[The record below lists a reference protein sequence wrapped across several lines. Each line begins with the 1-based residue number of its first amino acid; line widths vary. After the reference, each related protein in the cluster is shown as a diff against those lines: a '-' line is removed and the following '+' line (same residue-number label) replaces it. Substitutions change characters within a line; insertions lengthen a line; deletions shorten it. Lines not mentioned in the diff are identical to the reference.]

1 MMAGERPKGWK
12 LLRAALATRK
22 SATMLAFGFSSGLP
36 FALLIGTLTAWLGE
50 VGVKLATIGIFSWI
64 GLAYSF
70 QFLWSPV
77 VDRVHL
83 PGLERFGRRTS
94 WIGLC
99 QLIIAACLAL
109 LALTNPATAIGNFV
123 LVAFVAALASSS
135 HDIAING
142 WRIDQADENA
152 TIEVLSAI
160 YQFGYRSASI
170 VGGAIALVMAARMS
184 WPHVYLVIA
193 AIFHV
198 LLLITITAP
207 DSPRPEREALYGALS
222 EPGALKP
229 TVRAVLLAIVG
240 VSWLWAIVRL
250 VTFAVSMLAPTPG
263 AAPPSVADFTKTWG
277 VLIIV
282 ATVFVPLAVSAVATG
297 LARSPDKVLAA
308 PDPRVGH
315 GRTVMNHLYSALVDP
330 LVELTGR
337 MGWGV
342 LAPIG
347 FILTYAICYNIW
359 ASFAYPF
366 YLDYMHYTKD
376 EVAFA
381 SKIFGI
387 IMTMIGISLGGYLFA
402 RIGRFPTILMGAILP
417 PLGNFLYADL
427 AVGAPVID
435 RVAAFLHIPAMAN
448 AFGGALG
455 WLASAVPW
463 LAHIGVSRY
472 VYAPRIA
479 RLLLAI
485 SYENIT
491 VGLALTAFVAYVSS
505 IVSKKYG
512 AIQYALLGS
521 LLSLVGTLGRGAV
534 GEAFDMYGYAPVF
547 RWTAATALVST
558 IFVLLEWARV
568 TAQER
573 RALAAAEQVPPDTGP
588 KVSQALG
595 ETGQPAR

>member
-1 MMAGERPKGWK
+1 MASTAQQANPKAVRPKGLK
-12 LLRAALATRK
+12 LLAVALSSRR

-36 FALLIGTLTAWLGE
+36 FSLLVGTLTAWLGE
-50 VGVKLATIGIFSWI
+50 VGVSLATIGIFSWI

-77 VDRVHL
+77 VDRLEL
-83 PGLERFGRRTS
+83 PLLERIGRRKS
-94 WIGLC
+94 WIALG
-99 QLIIAACLAL
+99 QAIVAACMAL
-109 LALTNPATAIGNFV
+109 LALTDPAAAIGNFV
-123 LVAFVAALASSS
+123 LIAFVAAIASSS

-142 WRIDQADENA
+142 WRIDQADVDRP
-152 TIEVLSAI
+152 IELLSAL
-160 YQFGYRSASI
+160 YQFGYRTASI
-170 VGGAIALVMAARMS
+170 VGGAIALVLAARMS
-184 WPHVYLVIA
+184 WPNVYLIMGG
-193 AIFHV
+193 IFVV
-198 LLLITITAP
+198 LLFVTLTAP
-207 DSPRPEREALYGALS
+207 DSPRPERKSLYGALG

-229 TVRAVLLAIVG
+229 GVRAALLAIVG
-240 VSWLWAIVRL
+240 ASWLWAIVRL
-250 VTFAVSMLAPTPG
+250 ITFAVSMLTPEPG
-263 AAPPSVADFTKTWG
+263 ATPPSVGDFTKTWG

-282 ATVFVPLAVSAVATG
+282 ATVFVPLAVSAIATR
-297 LARSPDKVLAA
+297 LAKSPDKVLAA
-308 PDPRVGH
+308 PDPRRGH

-387 IMTMIGISLGGYLFA
+387 IMTMLGISLGGYLFA

-427 AVGAPVID
+427 AVGAPMID
-435 RVAAFLHIPAMAN
+435 GFAHLLRLDALAQ
-448 AFGGALG
+448 AFG
-455 WLASAVPW
+455 SDE
-463 LAHIGVSRY
+463 RMM
-472 VYAPRIA
+472 
-479 RLLLAI
+479 RLLIAI
-485 SYENIT
+485 CYENVT

-534 GEAFDMYGYAPVF
+534 GEAFDIYGYAPVF
-547 RWTAATALVST
+547 RWTAATAAVST
-558 IFVLLEWARV
+558 LFVLLEWVRSRREEKRE
-568 TAQER
+568 QE
-573 RALAAAEQVPPDTGP
+573 AASA
-588 KVSQALG
+588 
-595 ETGQPAR
+595 PAA

>member
-1 MMAGERPKGWK
+1 MAGQRPKGWK

-70 QFLWSPV
+70 KFLWSPV

-83 PGLERFGRRTS
+83 PGLGRLGRRKS
-94 WIGLC
+94 WIALGQSVVC
-99 QLIIAACLAL
+99 VCLGL
-109 LALTNPATAIGNFV
+109 LALTDPAAAIGNFV
-123 LVAFVAALASSS
+123 LIAFVAAIAAAS
-135 HDIAING
+135 HDIAIDA
-142 WRIDQADENA
+142 WRIDQADEA
-152 TIEVLSAI
+152 TPVELLSAV
-160 YQFGYRSASI
+160 YQFGYRTASI
-170 VGGAIALVMAARMS
+170 VGGAVALVLAARMS
-184 WPHVYLVIA
+184 WPHVFLIMA
-193 AIFHV
+193 AIFIG
-198 LLLITITAP
+198 LLLVTLTAA
-207 DSPRPEREALYGALS
+207 DSPRPERESLYGALS

-229 TVRAVLLAIVG
+229 RVRAALLAIVG
-240 VSWLWAIVRL
+240 ASWLWAILRL
-250 VTFAVSMLAPTPG
+250 ITFAASMLSPKPG
-263 AAPPSVADFTKTWG
+263 ATPPSVADFTKTWG

-282 ATVFVPLAVSAVATG
+282 ATVFVPLAIAAAAN
-297 LARSPDKVLAA
+297 LMAKRPDRILTA
-308 PDPRVGH
+308 PDTAAGA

-330 LVELTGR
+330 LAELCRR

-342 LAPIG
+342 LAAIG

-427 AVGAPVID
+427 ADGAPMID
-435 RVAAFLHIPAMAN
+435 GFAHLLRLDALAR
-448 AFGGALG
+448 AFG
-455 WLASAVPW
+455 SDE
-463 LAHIGVSRY
+463 RMM
-472 VYAPRIA
+472 
-479 RLLLAI
+479 RLLIAI
-485 SYENIT
+485 CYENIT

-534 GEAFDMYGYAPVF
+534 GEAFDTYGYAPVF
-547 RWTAATALVST
+547 RWTAATAIVST

-568 TAQER
+568 SAQER
-573 RALAAAEQVPPDTGP
+573 SAAAEAAAPDSDA
-588 KVSQALG
+588 KVSEALA
-595 ETGQPAR
+595 ESGQPAR

>member
-1 MMAGERPKGWK
+1 MAGQRPKGFK
-12 LLRAALATRK
+12 LLKAALATRK

-70 QFLWSPV
+70 KFLWSPV
-77 VDRVHL
+77 VDRL
-83 PGLERFGRRTS
+83 QIPGLERIGRRKS
-94 WIGLC
+94 WIALC
-99 QLIIAACLAL
+99 QLIIGACLAL
-109 LALTNPATAIGNFV
+109 LALTNPATSIGNFV
-123 LVAFVAALASSS
+123 LIAFAAALASAS
-135 HDIAING
+135 HDIAIDA
-142 WRIDQADENA
+142 WRIDQADEDA
-152 TIEVLSAI
+152 PIEVLSALT
-160 YQFGYRSASI
+160 QFGYRTASI
-170 VGGAIALVMAARMS
+170 VGGAIALVLAARMS
-184 WPHVYLVIA
+184 WPDVYLVMA
-193 AIFHV
+193 AIFLV
-198 LLLITITAP
+198 LLGITLTAP
-207 DSPRPEREALYGALS
+207 DSPRPERQKLYGALA

-229 TVRAVLLAIVG
+229 GVRALLLAIVG
-240 VSWLWAIVRL
+240 ASWLWAIVRL
-250 VTFAVSMLAPTPG
+250 VTFAVSMLAPAAPG
-263 AAPPSVADFTKTWG
+263 ATPPSVGDFTKTWG
-277 VLIIV
+277 VLIII
-282 ATVFVPLAVSAVATG
+282 ATVFVPLAVAAIANR
-297 LARSPDKVLAA
+297 LAKSPDRVLAS
-308 PDPRVGH
+308 PDPAHGP

-330 LVELTGR
+330 LAELSAR

-342 LAPIG
+342 LAAIG

-387 IMTMIGISLGGYLFA
+387 IMTMLGISLGGYLFA
-402 RIGRFPTILMGAILP
+402 KIGRFPTILMGAILP

-427 AVGAPVID
+427 ADGAPMID
-435 RVAAFLHIPAMAN
+435 GFSHLVRLDALAR
-448 AFGGALG
+448 AFG
-455 WLASAVPW
+455 SDE
-463 LAHIGVSRY
+463 RMM
-472 VYAPRIA
+472 
-479 RLLLAI
+479 RLLIAI

-534 GEAFDMYGYAPVF
+534 GEAFDIYGYAPVF

-558 IFVLLEWARV
+558 VFVLLEWWRV

-573 RALAAAEQVPPDTGP
+573 RAADAGGDTDARVAEALAE
-588 KVSQALG
+588 S
-595 ETGQPAR
+595 GQPAR

>member
-1 MMAGERPKGWK
+1 VRPKGLK
-12 LLRAALATRK
+12 LLAVALSNRR

-36 FALLIGTLTAWLGE
+36 FSLLIGTLTAWLGE
-50 VGVKLATIGIFSWI
+50 VGVSLATIGIFSWI

-77 VDRVHL
+77 VDRLQL
-83 PGLERFGRRTS
+83 PLLERIGRRKS
-94 WIGLC
+94 WIALGQAVVAVC
-99 QLIIAACLAL
+99 MAL
-109 LALTNPATAIGNFV
+109 LALTNPAVAIGNFV
-123 LVAFVAALASSS
+123 LIAFVAAIASSS

-142 WRIDQADENA
+142 WRIDQADEE
-152 TIEVLSAI
+152 TPIELLSAL
-160 YQFGYRSASI
+160 YQFGYRTASI
-170 VGGAIALVMAARMS
+170 VGGAIALVLAARMS
-184 WPHVYLVIA
+184 WPNVYLIMGG
-193 AIFHV
+193 IFV
-198 LLLITITAP
+198 ALLLVTLAAP
-207 DSPRPEREALYGALS
+207 DSPRPERQSLYGALA

-229 TVRAVLLAIVG
+229 GVRAALLAIVG
-240 VSWLWAIVRL
+240 ASWLWAIVRL
-250 VTFAVSMLAPTPG
+250 VTFAVSMLAPAPG
-263 AAPPSVADFTKTWG
+263 AAPPSVGDFTKTWG

-282 ATVFVPLAVSAVATG
+282 ATVFVPLAVSAIATR
-297 LARSPDKVLAA
+297 LAKSPDKVLAA
-308 PDPRVGH
+308 PDPRRGH
-315 GRTVMNHLYSALVDP
+315 GRAVMNHLYSALVDP

-387 IMTMIGISLGGYLFA
+387 IMTMLGISLGGYLFA
-402 RIGRFPTILMGAILP
+402 RIGRFPTILVGAILP

-427 AVGAPVID
+427 AVGAPMID
-435 RVAAFLHIPAMAN
+435 GFAHLLRLDALAH
-448 AFGGALG
+448 AFG
-455 WLASAVPW
+455 SDE
-463 LAHIGVSRY
+463 RMM
-472 VYAPRIA
+472 
-479 RLLLAI
+479 RLLIAI
-485 SYENIT
+485 CYENVT

-534 GEAFDMYGYAPVF
+534 GEAFDTYGYAPVF
-547 RWTAATALVST
+547 RWTAATAVIST
-558 IFVLLEWARV
+558 LFVLLEWL
-568 TAQER
+568 
-573 RALAAAEQVPPDTGP
+573 RANRAEKRELAAATSPPT
-588 KVSQALG
+588 
-595 ETGQPAR
+595 